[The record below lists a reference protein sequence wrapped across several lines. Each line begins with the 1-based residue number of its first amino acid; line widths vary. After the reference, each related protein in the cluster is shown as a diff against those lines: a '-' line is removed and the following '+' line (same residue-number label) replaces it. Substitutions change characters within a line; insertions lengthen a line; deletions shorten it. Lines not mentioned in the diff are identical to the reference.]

1 MSGYLRA
8 GAWRWARDVRSAS
21 GNGGSH
27 AASGAR
33 ARLAHPGPCVLAA
46 ALAGLVALAG
56 CGAPRERPSQ
66 AAGYVVVP
74 EQAHVAPEYR
84 CPPATMTPER
94 RQQVDANNAD
104 ARQVLDAMVAEGVVN
119 ADRASMEAR
128 ARGEPATFAFGAH
141 RFRIPLQY
149 FWSQSAPARE
159 NPRQEINLNLQWPCL
174 EPLPLGHDYADV
186 RDTSLRAIWISL
198 SYMPPDAPVSLAQAM
213 DNRIMSSGFAGDP
226 LYQIA
231 LRLPGDPVHGLEPHY
246 ADLDAAAA
254 HYEDTYGSPSSRENL
269 LRIAKDWYVDRDADG
284 RVTTVIKCS
293 NHRLPDGAIVE
304 GNGVRRSEPFQPLAW
319 CDHDFALGKYSVLA
333 GASYPRAYLGHWR
346 RIEERVGALL
356 DDSVID

>member
-1 MSGYLRA
+1 MHTA
-8 GAWRWARDVRSAS
+8 
-21 GNGGSH
+21 N
-27 AASGAR
+27 GAR
-33 ARLAHPGPCVLAA
+33 ARSARPGRCVLGA

-56 CGAPRERPSQ
+56 CSPPRERPAQ
-66 AAGYVVVP
+66 AAPLVVQP
-74 EQAHVAPEYR
+74 EQAHVAPVHH
-84 CPPATMTPER
+84 CPPTTVSVE
-94 RQQVDANNAD
+94 RQQQLAARNA
-104 ARQVLDAMVAEGVVN
+104 AAGQRVDAMVAGGVIDEDG
-119 ADRASMEAR
+119 ARMEAR
-128 ARGEPATFAFGAH
+128 ARGEPAEFAFGAH

-149 FWSQSAPARE
+149 FWSQSAPARDT
-159 NPRQEINLNLQWPCL
+159 PRQDINLNLQWPCL